1 LDLRLEI
8 TLTAALPRDGEEREI
23 CVGSVASHHEVEVRM
38 TGAWQWRVKN
48 KQLAGRPAI
57 AADYYVTA
65 ALHFPGLLYPVFF
78 LTRRVINSITT
89 D

>member
-1 LDLRLEI
+1 LVGLEAGNHPNCS
-8 TLTAALPRDGEEREI
+8 TATGWRGKGNMRSE
-23 CVGSVASHHEVEVRM
+23 ASHEVEVRM

-65 ALHFPGLLYPVFF
+65 ALHFSGLLSVGK
-78 LTRRVINSITT
+78 RIVM
-89 D
+89 